1 MDNKTSARRR
11 YKERTIGDN
20 LSGPHAGMVHEI
32 CASTDRE
39 SPEDPGTNQYGTNQ
53 GILEKKIIIAVY
65 YRIEGNK
72 AISQRVGI
80 GLRSTIQN
88 FNGQG

>member
-1 MDNKTSARRR
+1 MDSKTSTRQR
-11 YKERTIGDN
+11 YQERTTSDKLLRLIVG
-20 LSGPHAGMVHEI
+20 LVHEI

-39 SPEDPGTNQYGTNQ
+39 SPEDPSTNQYGTNQ

-88 FNGQG
+88 FNGQC